1 MERIL
6 DILLST
12 LALVFLFPIFL
23 LVILILKFTGEGEV
37 FFYQKRVGLN
47 FQTFYL
53 IKFVTMLKNSPF
65 IGSGTITLK
74 DDPRILPFGR
84 FLRKTKINELPQL
97 INVLV
102 GDMSVIGP
110 RPQTDRCFQ
119 AFPYKYQ
126 KEITKVKPGLSGIG
140 SIVFRNEE
148 EMLENNK
155 NPDIFYDEILMPF
168 KGKLESWFVSKKS
181 IKIYILLIVLSIWKI
196 LYPRSKLIWKIY
208 QDLPPI
214 TENLKKYV

>member
-12 LALVFLFPIFL
+12 LALVFLFQSFFSNIN
-23 LVILILKFTGEGEV
+23 LKFTGEGEV

-126 KEITKVKPGLSGIG
+126 KEITKVKPGH
-140 SIVFRNEE
+140 R
-148 EMLENNK
+148 
-155 NPDIFYDEILMPF
+155 D
-168 KGKLESWFVSKKS
+168 W
-181 IKIYILLIVLSIWKI
+181 IY
-196 LYPRSKLIWKIY
+196 RF
-208 QDLPPI
+208 
-214 TENLKKYV
+214 

>member
-155 NPDIFYDEILMPF
+155 NPDIFYDEILMLF